1 MSLDHLDI
9 LENKIKGVVGLLVD
23 MRNKTAELEKANKD
37 LQQNLVQ
44 KDQELQQLK
53 SNIDV
58 IRKKAAESEDY
69 EKERDMIRTKVE
81 NMLKH
86 LKKLEGN
93 M

>member
-1 MSLDHLDI
+1 MSLEHLDI
-9 LENKIKGVVGLLVD
+9 LENKIKGVVALLVD

-37 LQQNLVQ
+37 LQQKLVQ
-44 KDQELQQLK
+44 KDQELQQLNT
-53 SNIDV
+53 NIDT
-58 IRKKAAESEDY
+58 IKKKAAESEDY
-69 EKERDMIRTKVE
+69 EKEREMIRVKVE